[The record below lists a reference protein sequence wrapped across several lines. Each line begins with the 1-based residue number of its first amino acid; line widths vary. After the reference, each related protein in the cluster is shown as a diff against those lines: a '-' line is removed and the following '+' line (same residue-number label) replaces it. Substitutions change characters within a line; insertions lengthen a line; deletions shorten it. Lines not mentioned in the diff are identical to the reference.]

1 MRNKLYKCMMVTL
14 IIIIPLLFSCATTQQ
29 KQSESRDA
37 EFYLN
42 RGLDYVYKGQYDQAI
57 SDLSKAIEIDPRF
70 ARAYD
75 IRSITYM
82 SKSQWDQAMSD
93 CNKALEINPRSASAH
108 HSRGRV
114 YMGKGE
120 YEQAIPDF
128 TKAIEINPNFALA
141 YYNRGRSYYYKREK
155 EYDKSW
161 DDIKKAQDLGHKI
174 PAEFLD
180 DLRKASGRQN

>member
-1 MRNKLYKCMMVTL
+1 MRNKMSKSMMVIS

-42 RGLDYVYKGQYDQAI
+42 RGLDYVNKGQYDQGI
-57 SDLSKAIEIDPRF
+57 SDLTKAIEIDPRF

-82 SKSQWDQAMSD
+82 AKSQWDQAMSD
-93 CNKALEINPRSASAH
+93 CNKALEINPRSASAY

-114 YMGKGE
+114 YMGKGQ

-128 TKAIEINPNFALA
+128 TRAIEINPNFALA
-141 YYNRGRSYYYKREK
+141 YYNRGRSYYYKKEK

-161 DDIKKAQDLGHKI
+161 EDIRKAQDLGWRV
-174 PAEFLD
+174 PPEFLEE
-180 DLRKASGRQN
+180 LRKASGR